1 MSSPSSTGVVLVGAE
16 TTARDLT
23 WQAFANLGVTVSTT
37 TKPKGVEEDTI
48 LVPTDATGL
57 AACAHLSLDDAASR
71 RFQLTADPARLRR
84 FAADELGLP
93 IAETPAHLVTILVAR
108 STDPNTGALATWFC
122 EPITQSEGV
131 WVQPAALSI
140 AARDAARS
148 IAARITN
155 ALGGVGLY
163 TVTLSIEAEDAFLH
177 HTTCLPTAAGDVTLA
192 TQRLDQYELLA
203 RAVLNLPCDSTLFTP
218 GAALATGDALDLAQ
232 VLAIPE
238 SNVLMHNGTN
248 LVFATAETAE
258 DARTRIQHLA
268 E

>member
-1 MSSPSSTGVVLVGAE
+1 MTSPSSTGVVLVGAD
-16 TTARDLT
+16 TPARNLT
-23 WQAFANLGVTVSTT
+23 EQAFANLGVSVSVT
-37 TKPKGVEEDTI
+37 TKPSSAPEGAT
-48 LVPTDATGL
+48 LVPTDESGL
-57 AACAHLSLDDAASR
+57 AACAKLSLDDATSR

-93 IAETPAHLVTILVAR
+93 TAETPAHLVTVLVAR
-108 STDPNTGALATWFC
+108 STDPNTDALATWFC
-122 EPITQSEGV
+122 EPIEQSESV
-131 WVQPAALSI
+131 WMQPASLSI

-192 TQRLDQYELLA
+192 TQRLDQYALLA

-218 GAALATGDALDLAQ
+218 GAALATGDAMDLAQ

-238 SNVLMHNGTN
+238 SNVLLSGDTN

-268 E
+268 G